1 MKRIIAALFAFF
13 ALLALPGAPALAD
26 LWDAQNGQGFDMRI
40 AGDPV
45 SRYRFEPRENAYT
58 ANEECFLLMD
68 GQGANGSTLT
78 VNRTEWGD
86 LYGYW
91 FEQGGE
97 RVFWQTDTLEKAG
110 HPERKIGLHAP
121 FVASA
126 LPQTA
131 EQVRRMNRIISRM
144 PNGMYIAIRLTG
156 AGTGTLPVY
165 AAPSEDA
172 YRAAGGRASVG
183 LAGDIWVLDW
193 RDGYMM
199 IAYDVDSGQTR
210 VGYVRENASLRDAL
224 ARQNVREDVFEN
236 GIPRWGSV
244 EATVCEDTALIDDPV
259 HEEAEALRALPAG
272 ETVTFLGSWGTLYAY
287 VRAEIGGREARGFV
301 PLRALDI
308 PEPPEDE
315 DAMARLCG
323 TSWTF
328 TAGGNMYADFQSFRE
343 GGALTGAYYNW
354 DSSMPQEPGDSIAE
368 DMIERWITARYS
380 VAAYDPAWHL
390 FWDDVPYMITYT
402 NAEGRIARYGLEFNE
417 EKLSL
422 ITEEGGGG
430 FIRYTGAMDI
440 VPLAEPAP
448 LAVPA
453 PRAAPA
459 TDEPDALSPEE
470 MDAASAMPEDEGTDM
485 AVRIDPAQQDGTWFS
500 HMACALMRT
509 EPDADAPLLGVF
521 LPGAKGTAL
530 EEQGGFVRA
539 RIADMEGWLPR
550 GNVLLGEELE
560 GEYISGSLDC
570 EVYVWGQQAS
580 QPVYDA
586 PSDGARV
593 IATLPGYTY
602 MDRLAFLPGDE
613 WTLVRLDDGRT
624 GYMRSAAVCV
634 GSNGRDAWIYSEDPT
649 RRLNLRAGPDKQS
662 ESLGLYYSG
671 VRVVF
676 LESGERHEG
685 WARVSIDG
693 AVGWV
698 STEFLCYWNDYCGR
712 EWLPPIGTVQGVNAD
727 GLNLREAPDGGA
739 RVIAAYPA
747 GTKVEILGVTG
758 AWGHVRLRDGNV
770 GYMQLRLLGGEPKR
784 AAANGFSPRED
795 VTQTIGETTF
805 RADQRGTIEE
815 RPRAQWHVPEGELT
829 PVWGEPERISVKVGE
844 DFFRVEVGQL
854 RLDW

>member
-1 MKRIIAALFAFF
+1 MKRKIAALSAFF
-13 ALLALPGAPALAD
+13 ALLTLLCAPALAD
-26 LWDAQNGQGFDMRI
+26 AWDAQNGQGFDLRMTD
-40 AGDPV
+40 GSV
-45 SRYRFEPRENAYT
+45 YRFEPRENAYT
-58 ANEECFLLMD
+58 ANEEYFLLTG
-68 GQGANGSTLT
+68 GQSANGSTLT

-97 RVFWQTDTLEKAG
+97 RVFWQTDTLKKAG
-110 HPERKIGLHAP
+110 HPEMEIGLDAP

-131 EQVRRMNRIISRM
+131 EQVRRMNRIASRM

-156 AGTGTLPVY
+156 VGKGTLPVY
-165 AAPSEDA
+165 AAPSETA
-172 YRAAGGRASVG
+172 CRAAGGKAAVG

-193 RDGYMM
+193 QDGYMM
-199 IAYDVDSGQTR
+199 IAYDVTPAQTR
-210 VGYVRENASLRDAL
+210 VGYMRENAALRDAL
-224 ARQNVREDVFEN
+224 ARRNVREDVFEN

-244 EATVCEDTALIDDPV
+244 EATVCEDTALRDDPI
-259 HEEAEALRALPAG
+259 HEEAEALCALSAG
-272 ETVTFLGSWGTLYAY
+272 KTVTCLGNWGPLCAY
-287 VRAEIGGREARGFV
+287 VRVEIGGREARGFV

-308 PEPPEDE
+308 PEPPEDD

-328 TAGGNMYADFQSFRE
+328 TAGGSMYADFQSFRE
-343 GGALTGAYYNW
+343 NGALVGAYYNW
-354 DSSMPQEPGDSIAE
+354 DCDGLPQEPGDSIAE
-368 DMIERWITARYS
+368 DMIERWMTARYS
-380 VAAYDPAWHL
+380 VAKYDPAWHL
-390 FWDDVPYMITYT
+390 FWADDPYMITYT
-402 NAEGRIARYGLEFNE
+402 DAEGNISRYGLDFDD
-417 EKLSL
+417 KGFSL
-422 ITEEGGGG
+422 INQEGGGG
-430 FIRYTGAMDI
+430 YIRYTGAMDI
-440 VPLAEPAP
+440 VPQAEPAP
-448 LAVPA
+448 QTEPDA
-453 PRAAPA
+453 PDA
-459 TDEPDALSPEE
+459 DALSPEE
-470 MDAASAMPEDEGTDM
+470 MDAASPAATSGSEGTVM
-485 AVRIDPAQQDGTWFS
+485 AVRIDPAQQNGTWFS
-500 HMACALMRT
+500 HMACAPMRT
-509 EPDADAPLLGVF
+509 EPNADARLLGVF
-521 LPGAKGTAL
+521 LPGAEGTAL
-530 EEQGGFVRA
+530 EERGGFVRV

-649 RRLNLRAGPDKQS
+649 RRLNLRARPDKRS

-676 LESGERHEG
+676 LESSERHEG

-693 AVGWV
+693 AIGWV

-712 EWLPPIGTVQGVNAD
+712 EWLPPIGTVRGVNAN
-727 GLNLREAPDGGA
+727 GLNLREAPNGDA
-739 RVIAAYPA
+739 RVIAAYPV

-784 AAANGFSPRED
+784 AAANGFAPRED
-795 VTQTIGETTF
+795 VTQNIGETPVTF
-805 RADQRGTIEE
+805 RADQRGTVEE

-829 PVWGEPERISVKVGE
+829 PIWGEPERIFVRVGE
-844 DFFRVEVGQL
+844 DFFRVEAGQL
-854 RLDW
+854 KLDW